1 MIETIWP
8 LSTSSCGRDSVLAS
22 KNQNLIGLRTFVQEV
37 LKRSKTSYS
46 TLQVALYYLVLV
58 QSCLPLPRHD
68 FTMEQLED
76 TQSCRAM
83 QCGRRMF
90 LAALILAS
98 KYLQDRNFSARAWS
112 KISGLKTCEINTN
125 EMAFLSA
132 VNWKLHIPEPVFHR
146 WTDIVLKYSP
156 SAQSPTSPRSSP
168 LSPNM
173 WRLIIPHLT
182 PELDDLN
189 FGAATISDD
198 SGYNSPGSDLDSPP
212 LSAILK
218 VPAYLDSNEQ
228 TPTNPYTIPR
238 VLEPAPRDSKTHEQ
252 ILPPLP
258 HLGPLPTPVMTPQT
272 SNFSTPAVGA
282 YGLCPKRSSM
292 SIAMAMA
299 NNACLSRVILDPHPR
314 SSQCMWKPNLP
325 ETFPTSARRSSLARS
340 TSSLSSPE
348 SMISDV
354 SSRSS
359 RSSSIS
365 SIASSTGALPQ
376 PSLAVQATRRCAKMQ
391 LPCLRKNERPD
402 PRIVD
407 PDRDLSWE
415 AFSRRSALGKR
426 SDHEPSGS
434 IWVSPE
440 ALENADT
447 DYFAKPRKSQTQP
460 HSENLSPT
468 QNASTHEAA
477 TALRDL
483 ALNRRGPTKPTTIS
497 LSPCRKPSR
506 KRERPLSVDLP
517 SNVQERVR
525 DLIAPRCLGDI
536 TNGVRN
542 VDDSTVLQDC
552 KHADSFLA
560 KKENCASV
568 KSLVGKEGLPRKRT
582 CGDKGEGR
590 RLNRVLAER
599 AREPGPGMWEGII

>member
-8 LSTSSCGRDSVLAS
+8 LSVSSCGRETILGG

-46 TLQVALYYLVLV
+46 TLQVALYYLVLI
-58 QSCLPLPRHD
+58 QSCLPEHD

-112 KISGLKTCEINTN
+112 KISGLRTCEINTN

-168 LSPNM
+168 TSANV
-173 WRLIIPHLT
+173 WRSIIPHLT
-182 PELDDLN
+182 PSLDGLS
-189 FGAATISDD
+189 FGAATMSND
-198 SGYNSPGSDLDSPP
+198 SGYNSPGSEMDSPP
-212 LSAILK
+212 LSATLK
-218 VPAYLDSNEQ
+218 VQTCSESNEQ

-238 VLEPAPRDSKTHEQ
+238 VLEPTPRESTMHEQ

-282 YGLCPKRSSM
+282 YGLCPRRSSM
-292 SIAMAMA
+292 SIAMAKV
-299 NNACLSRVILDPHPR
+299 NNACLSRMILDPHP
-314 SSQCMWKPNLP
+314 SSAQCTWKPTLP
-325 ETFPTSARRSSLARS
+325 EPFPTSARRSSLARS
-340 TSSLSSPE
+340 ASSLSSPE
-348 SMISDV
+348 SMVSDV

-365 SIASSTGALPQ
+365 SVASSTSALPQ
-376 PSLAVQATRRCAKMQ
+376 PRLAVQATRRCANMQ
-391 LPCLRKNERPD
+391 LPCFKEPERSA

-415 AFSRRSALGKR
+415 AWSRRNPAGKT
-426 SDHEPSGS
+426 SDREPCES

-440 ALENADT
+440 AWRNPENG
-447 DYFAKPRKSQTQP
+447 YFTKPHKPQPKS

-468 QNASTHEAA
+468 QTTSTHEAA

-483 ALNRRGPTKPTTIS
+483 ALNRGGPFKSIAIS
-497 LSPCRKPSR
+497 LSPCTKPSR
-506 KRERPLSVDLP
+506 KRERPPSIDLSNNIQD
-517 SNVQERVR
+517 RVR
-525 DLIAPRCLGDI
+525 DLIAPRCSGDV

-542 VDDSTVLQDC
+542 GDDGTVLRDTRL
-552 KHADSFLA
+552 AYSFLT
-560 KKENCASV
+560 KQENCAEL
-568 KSLVGKEGLPRKRT
+568 KSLVKDGMPRKRA
-582 CGDKGEGR
+582 CGDKDEAR
-590 RLNRVLAER
+590 RLNRVLTER
-599 AREPGPGMWEGII
+599 AREPRPGMWEGII